1 MSNTNILFFNMF
13 FNSGTIITNVRNLVL
28 YFYERDYTRVKNV
41 FQFGT
46 EMGQIFWYVFYPT
59 RIYIQTTLDRGGTFQ
74 QDWTW
79 DNTIK

>member
-28 YFYERDYTRVKNV
+28 YFYDRDYTRVKNV

-46 EMGQIFWYVFYPT
+46 EMGQIFWYVFYPLAST
-59 RIYIQTTLDRGGTFQ
+59 FRRRLIGAAPFSKTGPGTIQ
-74 QDWTW
+74 
-79 DNTIK
+79 